1 MEYTEY
7 DTRLAAYVVL
17 VEDRPGGP
25 RILLALW
32 NEGSVPSWTL
42 PGGGVEIEESL
53 PEAAVREVLEETGY
67 DAEVDEV
74 AWVSTRVVPAAQRFV
89 RTHRP
94 MRAVRV
100 IYRGRVTGGRLRDE
114 VDGSTDTA
122 RWIPLDEVADLP
134 HVSLVDE
141 ALTHLGAR
149 SCTQHQR
156 P

>member
-53 PEAAVREVLEETGY
+53 PDAAVREVREETGY
-67 DAEVDEV
+67 AAVVDDV
-74 AWVSTRVVPAAQRFV
+74 AWVSTRVVAAAQRFV
-89 RTHRP
+89 PTSRP

-114 VDGSTDTA
+114 VGGSTDTA
-122 RWIPLDEVADLP
+122 RWVPLDEVADLP

-141 ALTHLGAR
+141 ALVHLGAR
-149 SCTQHQR
+149 ACTQHPR